1 MVIGVLKCTE
11 ENLVA
16 LVPQVTSKLIKDEF
30 QIVME
35 SGAGKASG
43 YSDEIYES
51 SGAVIASRKEVLS
64 KADIILTGVGIDKSD
79 IDQIKLDVL
88 LVGKFNARVE
98 SDLITNLK
106 ESKAQVFSLD
116 LLPRSTIAQSM
127 DVLSSLASLSGYKA
141 VLAAADEF
149 AGYFPMMTTSAG
161 TIPPARVLILGA
173 GVAGLQAIATA
184 RRLGAIVEA
193 FDVRTAVREEVQSL
207 GAKFIE
213 VEGAKDDKSAG
224 GYAVEQSE
232 EYIAKQKELIHETA
246 IKADVV
252 ITTANIPGR
261 KAPVLIE
268 NRTVDAMKQGSIIV
282 DMASASGGNCELSK
296 DGQTID
302 VDGVK
307 IIGDSKLYNQMGKQA
322 SLLYSNNIYNFLKYI
337 LKEGKEKL
345 PYDSEIVTQSLLKV
359 EEKSTVIA

>member
-1 MVIGVLKCTE
+1 MVIGVLTCTV

-16 LVPQVTSKLIKDEF
+16 LVPQVSSKLIKDEF
-30 QIVME
+30 QIIVE
-35 SGAGKASG
+35 SGAGNTSG
-43 YSDEIYES
+43 YSDELYES
-51 SGAVIASRKEVLS
+51 TGAVISSRKEVLS
-64 KADIILTGVGIDKSD
+64 KSDIILTGVGITKPD
-79 IDQIKLDVL
+79 IDQIEPNAL
-88 LVGKFNARVE
+88 LVGKFNGRVE
-98 SDLITNLK
+98 SELLTNLR

-116 LLPRSTIAQSM
+116 LLPRSSIAQSM

-141 VLAAADEF
+141 VVTAADEF

-184 RRLGAIVEA
+184 RRLGAIVEV

-213 VEGAKDDKSAG
+213 VDGAQEDKGAG

-232 EYIAKQKELIHETA
+232 AYIAKQKELIHDTA
-246 IKADVV
+246 VKADVV

-261 KAPVLIE
+261 KAPILIE
-268 NRTVDAMKQGSIIV
+268 NRTVRAMKKGSVIV

-296 DGQTID
+296 DNETID
-302 VDGVK
+302 VDGVA
-307 IIGDSKLYNQMGKQA
+307 IIGDTILYNQMGKQA

-337 LKEGKEKL
+337 LKEGKDKL
-345 PYDSEIVTQSLLKV
+345 PYDNEIVNMSLLKV
-359 EEKSTVIA
+359 EEAQTVSA